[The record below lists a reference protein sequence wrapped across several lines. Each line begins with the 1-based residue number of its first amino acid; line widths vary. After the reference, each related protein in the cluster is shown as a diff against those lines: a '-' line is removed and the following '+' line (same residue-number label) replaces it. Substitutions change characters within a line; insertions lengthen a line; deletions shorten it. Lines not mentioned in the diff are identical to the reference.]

1 MGLFLNFLQRAL
13 ISLVSDSFVCWW
25 EQAVWRSFLGYLNVI
40 CTNSITTR
48 ISVHQ
53 MARVSENI
61 KIVEFYRTSQHK
73 KIDVHGWWCGGDT
86 SNIPRKCFH
95 VFNPDI
101 FSSHFRECSQ
111 VLDKVKKLKQIR
123 RSIRCWYAR
132 LVYMCWYAASESSRE
147 DNRSS
152 VVVEI
157 IIVQRRQKSQP
168 KHTCFVK

>member
-1 MGLFLNFLQRAL
+1 
-13 ISLVSDSFVCWW
+13 
-25 EQAVWRSFLGYLNVI
+25 
-40 CTNSITTR
+40 
-48 ISVHQ
+48 

-101 FSSHFRECSQ
+101 FSSDFREGSQ

-123 RSIRCWYAR
+123 RSIRCWYA
-132 LVYMCWYAASESSRE
+132 AAESSRE